1 MSLEDNRDN
10 AMPYPRPVTILVYC
24 ALALSAGALIWM
36 VTGVLDRIHT
46 VLAVL
51 TFSVL
56 FAYLIYPLV
65 RVLSRRMPRGAAV
78 ALIYV
83 AVIAL
88 LVLSGAYLAP
98 AIVAQAATFTHE
110 YPHIVANLQDEIAHP
125 KSSPLLGRFPDPVR
139 EQVARNAGEIGSYV
153 GVAASFVGSRT
164 IGIFGRTLSFFVDA
178 LLVFGLAFFFIT
190 DLEQIQETLIRLF
203 PRRTRETVLS
213 FAFECSSVIGGFVRG
228 QVLMAIG
235 VGIVATIILASFG
248 VQYAVLLGMFTGMAS
263 IVPIV
268 GVIVG
273 VVPAL
278 LVALVTVG
286 WLKSLIVLAL
296 FIGVFELQGHVVT
309 PIVISKSVGVT
320 PLVVFIALLVGE
332 EAFGILGMLL
342 AIPIAG
348 IVRVA
353 MQRVFPSDA
362 GTIALLKRFR
372 HAVRDPLQKNEV
384 KTLESAG

>member
-1 MSLEDNRDN
+1 
-10 AMPYPRPVTILVYC
+10 MPYPRPVKVLVYC
-24 ALALSAGALIWM
+24 VLAIAVGALIWM
-36 VTGVLDRIHT
+36 VTAVLDRVHT

-51 TFSVL
+51 TFSML
-56 FAYLIYPLV
+56 FAYVIYPLV
-65 RVLSRRMPRGAAV
+65 KILSRRMPRGVAV
-78 ALIYV
+78 TVIYL

-88 LVLSGAYLAP
+88 LVLAGAYLAP
-98 AIVAQAATFTHE
+98 AVALQATTFAHE
-110 YPHIVANLQDEIAHP
+110 YPHIVANVQDEIAHP
-125 KSSPLLGRFPDPVR
+125 KTSPLLARFPNPVR
-139 EQVARNAGEIGSYV
+139 EEIAKNAGEIGNYV
-153 GVAASFVGSRT
+153 GIAAGFVGGKAVGLLGGTFSFV
-164 IGIFGRTLSFFVDA
+164 IDA

-190 DLEQIQETLIRLF
+190 DLEQIQATLIRVF
-203 PRRTRETVLS
+203 PRQSRETVLS

-228 QVLMAIG
+228 QVLMALG
-235 VGIVATIILASFG
+235 VGVVATLILAVFG
-248 VQYAVLLGMFTGMAS
+248 VQYAVLLGMFTGIAS

-348 IVRVA
+348 IIRVA
-353 MQRVFPSDA
+353 MERVFPQDA
-362 GTIALLKRFR
+362 GTISLLERFR
-372 HAVRDPLQKNEV
+372 RRADDPLQKREREA
-384 KTLESAG
+384 LETA